1 MSSAPIITASY
12 TVTSSSSGV
21 ESSESTSTSGPL
33 TFEVPVALSA
43 DLSNDAQANKEQY
56 LTALAAALSTLQDS
70 INTGLTQR
78 LVQQGVLSETT
89 DVDPSVNTKLRT
101 KVPGQ
106 PNNSKK
112 GQTKKQQQREQKQ
125 KDQEESQKS
134 GSKADS
140 LPDSTGTETTASV
153 TPALETVSLSSA
165 NVTDTP
171 MEVEPSTSTAQEDTE
186 MQEDS
191 KYRPKGGI
199 YGDDDEDE
207 NAQEK
212 DEVDLL
218 MEADPGEV
226 DGACLELPKD
236 QQQPPQ
242 QEIHTKKRNELPVD
256 GDSAS
261 SLAAAKKSRGSGD
274 E

>member
-12 TVTSSSSGV
+12 TVTSSSSEVG
-21 ESSESTSTSGPL
+21 SSESTSTSGPL
-33 TFEVPVALSA
+33 TFEVPVAPSA

-56 LTALAAALSTLQDS
+56 LTALAGALSTLQDS

-89 DVDPSVNTKLRT
+89 DVDPNVNTKLRT

-125 KDQEESQKS
+125 KDQEENQQS

-140 LPDSTGTETTASV
+140 SSDSAGTETTASV
-153 TPALETVSLSSA
+153 TPALETVSLSST

-171 MEVEPSTSTAQEDTE
+171 MEVEPPTSTTQEDTE

-199 YGDDDEDE
+199 YGDDEDED
-207 NAQEK
+207 AQEK

-242 QEIHTKKRNELPVD
+242 QEIHTKKRNELPAD